1 MNNIDPETIA
11 SFGDEWSRFDRSGMK
26 DAEASK
32 TFDEYFAVLP
42 WPALPYETE
51 GFDMVSGS
59 GRWGRLV
66 APRVKRLNC
75 IDPSAAIDVARTKL
89 ASFANVDFHKA
100 SLDSTGLPLASQIS
114 AIRWLFYTLFQTL
127 QQLFIT
133 GIRYGRCG

>member
-11 SFGDEWSRFDRSGMK
+11 SFGDEWSRFDQSEMK

-32 TFDEYFAVLP
+32 TFNEYFAVLP

-114 AIRWLFYTLFQTL
+114 AIRWLFYTMFQTL
-127 QQLFIT
+127 QQLFVT